1 MFCVVGPDCWD
12 GSSSPTCPQVGF
24 WAMGHGI
31 NVAEIRMSPACKCR
45 EELGWLWHQWD
56 GIWLRWR
63 QGRSETDRPTG
74 RFQPK
79 ERQSGRTACQ
89 RHRAAI
95 SSAVRFF
102 RPVLRAE
109 WAEAGVLRENVTQVA
124 SLKGLAL
131 PGLSL
136 LRSDCE
142 VFLVLIKQFHRRV

>member
-1 MFCVVGPDCWD
+1 MFCGAGPDCRD
-12 GSSSPTCPQVGF
+12 GLSSPTCPRVGF
-24 WAMGHGI
+24 WAMRNQHLRKP
-31 NVAEIRMSPACKCR
+31 NWRRACECS
-45 EELGWLWHQWD
+45 EDLGWLWNRWD
-56 GIWLRWR
+56 GIWLRWK
-63 QGRSETDRPTG
+63 QGRSETDRLTG

-109 WAEAGVLRENVTQVA
+109 WAKAGVLRENVTQVA
-124 SLKGLAL
+124 SLIGLAL
-131 PGLSL
+131 PRLSL
-136 LRSDCE
+136 LRSECE